1 MLLRSIGAL
10 AARTQPAAEKGL
22 LQFEIY
28 AQWPSASESDGR
40 DGSGSSGSRFA
51 YRRIGG
57 IIEAERGWSVIG
69 MRELTISGIAS
80 LVFGLIFLVAGRIWL
95 SGKSAEQKEK
105 ALKEMQDRMDKA
117 MEGTNDPN
125 EPARWVP

>member
-1 MLLRSIGAL
+1 L
-10 AARTQPAAEKGL
+10 AH
-22 LQFEIY
+22 
-28 AQWPSASESDGR
+28 
-40 DGSGSSGSRFA
+40 
-51 YRRIGG
+51 RRIGG
-57 IIEAERGWSVIG
+57 IIEAERGCGVIS
-69 MRELTISGIAS
+69 MRELMISGIAS

>member
-1 MLLRSIGAL
+1 MH
-10 AARTQPAAEKGL
+10 E
-22 LQFEIY
+22 F
-28 AQWPSASESDGR
+28 
-40 DGSGSSGSRFA
+40 
-51 YRRIGG
+51 G
-57 IIEAERGWSVIG
+57 I
-69 MRELTISGIAS
+69 RELTISAIAG
-80 LVFGLIFLVAGRIWL
+80 LAFGLVIIIAGRIWL